1 MLKHDQENNKSEEHS
16 SFFLQLVNKH
26 LPSDDAHKEERSIG
40 TKEFILWMVGVI
52 AGLFILR
59 IVFSLLFQYF

>member
-52 AGLFILR
+52 A
-59 IVFSLLFQYF
+59 